1 MTTTESGRSLSTAD
15 AYREKMFNMVGD
27 RHPFEVMAQ
36 TALKLADIVNGNPEA
51 VLRARPFA
59 GKWTAN
65 EVIGHLTDTEWVYGY
80 RLRLIL
86 SEDNPTILN
95 TQQEAWV
102 SALRYNEC
110 DPRELVEIF
119 RTLRELNLA
128 VWRQTSQDDRKRA
141 GQHNER
147 GPESL
152 NTMLR
157 LLAGHDLNHLDQIN
171 RYIKAAQELEQGAG
185 GRVAAKATKA
195 ES

>member
-1 MTTTESGRSLSTAD
+1 MSTPEPSRSISPVE
-15 AYREKMFNMVGD
+15 AYRERMFKMLG
-27 RHPFEVMAQ
+27 RRSPLEVMGE
-36 TALKLADIVNGNPEA
+36 TPLKLADIVKRNPA
-51 VLRARPFA
+51 ALLRARPLA

-86 SEDNPTILN
+86 SEDKPTMLN
-95 TQQEAWV
+95 TQQDAWV
-102 SALRYNEC
+102 ASLRHNER

-128 VWRQTSQDDRKRA
+128 TWRRTSEDDLKRA

-152 NTMLR
+152 HTMLR
-157 LLAGHDLNHLDQIN
+157 LLAGHDLNHLDQIH
-171 RYIKAAQELEQGAG
+171 RYIEAAQI
-185 GRVAAKATKA
+185 K
-195 ES
+195 

>member
-1 MTTTESGRSLSTAD
+1 MTTTGSGTSSSPVD
-15 AYREKMFNMVGD
+15 AYREKMFKMLGD
-27 RHPFEVMAQ
+27 RHPFEIMGQ
-36 TALKLADIVNGNPEA
+36 TALKLADIVKQNPET

-59 GKWTAN
+59 SKWTAN

-86 SEDNPTILN
+86 SEDNPTLLN
-95 TQQEAWV
+95 TKQDAWV
-102 SALRYNEC
+102 AALRYNDQ

-119 RTLRELNLA
+119 RTLRDLNLA
-128 VWRQTSQDDRKRA
+128 EWRRTSESDLNRA

-157 LLAGHDLNHLDQIN
+157 LLAGHDLNHLDQIH
-171 RYIKAAQELEQGAG
+171 RYVKAARELA
-185 GRVAAKATKA
+185 
-195 ES
+195 

>member
-1 MTTTESGRSLSTAD
+1 MTTTESGISSSSVD
-15 AYREKMFNMVGD
+15 AYREKMFKMLGGRD
-27 RHPFEVMAQ
+27 PLEIMAQ
-36 TALKLADIVNGNPEA
+36 TALKLADIVKRNPETA
-51 VLRARPFA
+51 LRARPFA
-59 GKWTAN
+59 DKWTPN

-95 TQQEAWV
+95 TQQDAWV
-102 SALRYNEC
+102 AALRYNER

-128 VWRQTSQDDRKRA
+128 AWKRTSEDDLKRA

-152 NTMLR
+152 NAMLR

-171 RYIKAAQELEQGAG
+171 RYLQAAQEL
-185 GRVAAKATKA
+185 T
-195 ES
+195 